1 MQIVDSNVM
10 YEEVQRYVSWR
21 CMSKVGSGSNG
32 TLVIDLYILFTI
44 IESAYTVMG
53 EPVHGII
60 DWTILNFFYMVYRI
74 LHWVVKN
81 IFNEI

>member
-1 MQIVDSNVM
+1 
-10 YEEVQRYVSWR
+10 
-21 CMSKVGSGSNG
+21 MSKVGSGSNG

-60 DWTILNFFYMVYRI
+60 D
-74 LHWVVKN
+74 
-81 IFNEI
+81 